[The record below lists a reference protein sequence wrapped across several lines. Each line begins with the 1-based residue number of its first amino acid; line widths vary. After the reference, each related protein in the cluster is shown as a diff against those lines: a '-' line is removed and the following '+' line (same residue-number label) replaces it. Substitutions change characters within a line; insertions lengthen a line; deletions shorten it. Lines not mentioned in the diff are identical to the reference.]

1 MKVSGFTFIRNAIKY
16 DYPIIEAI
24 KSILPACDELVVAVG
39 NSEDDTHGL
48 IQSIGS
54 DKIRIIETVWDDS
67 IRMGGKTFAMEASK
81 AFEAVSKDADWCFY
95 IQGDEVLHEQYLPVV
110 RAAMLENLQRKDV
123 DGLLFRYLHFYG
135 SYDYVGESTMWYRKE
150 IRIIKNKRNIYAY
163 KDAQGFRKDDN
174 KKLNVKLIP
183 ATMYHYGWVRT
194 PEAVKKRIISFNKF
208 YRSDDW
214 IASRTVVD
222 EPFEYSTDKRL
233 VHFEGTH
240 PLVMQTRISQTNWT
254 FAYDVTKATLPLKER
269 IRLGIEKLTGW
280 LPFEYRNYK
289 IIH

>member
-150 IRIIKNKRNIYAY
+150 IRIIKNKRNIFAY
-163 KDAQGFRKDDN
+163 KGAQGFRKDDN

-183 ATMYHYGWVRT
+183 ATMYHYGWVLT

>member
-24 KSILPACDELVVAVG
+24 KSILPVCDELVVAVG

-67 IRMGGKTFAMEASK
+67 IRMGGKTFAMEAKK
-81 AFEAVSKDADWCFY
+81 AFDAVSKDADWCFY

-240 PLVMQTRISQTNWT
+240 PLVMQTRISLTNWT